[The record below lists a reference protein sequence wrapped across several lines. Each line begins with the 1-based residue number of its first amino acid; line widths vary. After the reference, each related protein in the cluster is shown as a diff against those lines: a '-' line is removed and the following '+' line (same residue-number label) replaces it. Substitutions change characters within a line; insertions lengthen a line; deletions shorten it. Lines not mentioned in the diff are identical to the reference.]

1 MSKPTSMPFRTPK
14 FGTAICKELQRDY
27 DAQRT
32 HFQLFKRPKNEW
44 FRTKLLNK
52 RRALAFIKVGN
63 VGFLKA
69 YVSSTV
75 SGYEIR
81 VMQVL
86 TPPIYRRREEKTN
99 SDA

>member
-1 MSKPTSMPFRTPK
+1 MPFQTPK

-44 FRTKLLNK
+44 FCIKLLNK

-69 YVSSTV
+69 YVSSAV
-75 SGYEIR
+75 NGYETR
-81 VMQVL
+81 VMQIL
-86 TPPIYRRREEKTN
+86 TPLMYRRREEKTKTQTHEVE
-99 SDA
+99 